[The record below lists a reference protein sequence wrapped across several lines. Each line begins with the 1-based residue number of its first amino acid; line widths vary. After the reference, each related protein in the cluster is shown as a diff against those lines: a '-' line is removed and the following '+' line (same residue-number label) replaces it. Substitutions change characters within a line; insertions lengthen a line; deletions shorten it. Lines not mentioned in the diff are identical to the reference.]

1 MMIPIKV
8 YDNTNNLKINN
19 VNFEYGFKFYIC
31 M

>member
-1 MMIPIKV
+1 MMISIKI
-8 YDNTNNLKINN
+8 YDNTNDEKFDN